1 MKSVSLSVI
10 LPCYNVAKYI
20 ERAVDSILRQDFE
33 DYEVIIINDGS
44 PDNLLDICK
53 KWGGKSNFKII
64 TTANQGVAQARNE
77 GLRVA
82 IGEYVFFMD
91 PDDYINQGMF
101 REVMSKCHE
110 GNFDAVHFGF
120 QKIYE
125 DQGGLHYDKA
135 EPNYIYSSNTE
146 IISSYMPKFIGF
158 GQNHINSWKVGN
170 IWDKI
175 EFASVWRFFFK
186 RSVIENNKIDFDK
199 GVSLNEDRWF
209 CIKFFLYASHIATIN
224 KVYYNYIVKN
234 NGLMTGS
241 IGNFD
246 KLVKDKISGISGR
259 ALLRK
264 LYLEKKGIDI
274 FKYYNGTVVIGALE
288 IIVRGAHLPIFKCI
302 KAVKQYLSLEDV
314 KEAYKTTNFNGFSNK
329 MKYPAFMVKYGLMPL
344 LVILIHL
351 GNKIGIK
358 FNAD

>member
-158 GQNHINSWKVGN
+158 GQNHI
-170 IWDKI
+170 
-175 EFASVWRFFFK
+175 
-186 RSVIENNKIDFDK
+186 
-199 GVSLNEDRWF
+199 
-209 CIKFFLYASHIATIN
+209 
-224 KVYYNYIVKN
+224 
-234 NGLMTGS
+234 
-241 IGNFD
+241 
-246 KLVKDKISGISGR
+246 
-259 ALLRK
+259 
-264 LYLEKKGIDI
+264 
-274 FKYYNGTVVIGALE
+274 
-288 IIVRGAHLPIFKCI
+288 
-302 KAVKQYLSLEDV
+302 
-314 KEAYKTTNFNGFSNK
+314 
-329 MKYPAFMVKYGLMPL
+329 
-344 LVILIHL
+344 IL
-351 GNKIGIK
+351 GK
-358 FNAD
+358 